1 MNGFAAR
8 VGRSAFKSAAR
19 HPGLHSSGA
28 APLYYDRLQI
38 VFKIARLP
46 CCCISR
52 SNLQHSSRSICMCIV
67 RENTGDCP
75 LMRTLVF
82 VCYDSAWL
90 SIETCSISQLNDSEW
105 AQYKLTVT
113 TGKPHFTIR
122 QKVHLKQ
129 DSRYRARRRETVL
142 NGFNRKKED

>member
-1 MNGFAAR
+1 MKRIIHNTFYDLPSLSIDLNGFAAR

-46 CCCISR
+46 CCCISQ
-52 SNLQHSSRSICMCIV
+52 SNLQHSSRSICMCTV

-75 LMRTLVF
+75 LRRALVF

-90 SIETCSISQLNDSEW
+90 SVETCSISTNNSPW
-105 AQYKLTVT
+105 AQVNSDNWQTSFWPQET
-113 TGKPHFTIR
+113 
-122 QKVHLKQ
+122 HL
-129 DSRYRARRRETVL
+129 
-142 NGFNRKKED
+142 